1 MSNAGRGA
9 LALAAVVVVVAVFL
23 ILQPSDEGTV
33 TPPPTAQVE
42 GTTEQVAPPPT
53 EEKAPKPEPAVTEIE
68 VVGGEPKGGVT
79 DIDVKAGEQVIFT
92 VTADAPEEVHVH
104 GYDLAEE
111 VGPDQ
116 KAAFDFEADLE
127 GVYEIELEH
136 SAVPIAEL
144 RVNP

>member
-1 MSNAGRGA
+1 MSSGSRIA
-9 LALAAVVVVVAVFL
+9 LGVVAVVVVVAVFL
-23 ILQPSDEGTV
+23 ILRPSDE
-33 TPPPTAQVE
+33 PTLSPA
-42 GTTEQVAPPPT
+42 TTEAQTSTDAAPGD
-53 EEKAPKPEPAVTEIE
+53 EKSQKPEPAVTKID

-79 DIDVKAGEQVIFT
+79 DIDVKAGDQVEFE

-111 VGPDQ
+111 VGPGQ

-127 GVYEIELEH
+127 GVYEVELEN
-136 SAVPIAEL
+136 SAVQIAEL

>member
-9 LALAAVVVVVAVFL
+9 LGLAAIVIVVAVFL

-33 TPPPTAQVE
+33 APPPASQAE
-42 GTTEQVAPPPT
+42 GTTESISPPPT
-53 EEKAPKPEPAVTEIE
+53 EKAPKPEPAVTKIE
-68 VVGGEPKGGVT
+68 VVGGEPKGGIT
-79 DIDVKAGEQVIFT
+79 DIDVKAGDQVIFE

-116 KAAFDFEADLE
+116 KAAFDFKADLE
-127 GVYEIELEH
+127 GVYEVELEN
-136 SAVPIAEL
+136 SAVQIAEL